1 MQRWEYTILDF
12 TKPRNDID
20 DLNRMGADG
29 WEAVSMAATW
39 GVSEKRLVH
48 PIFCSSGRFQ
58 AALTRN
64 PERYVRDELGARIRQ
79 SPCRHGS

>member
-48 PIFCSSGRFQ
+48 PVILLKR
-58 AALTRN
+58 AL
-64 PERYVRDELGARIRQ
+64 PDDAD
-79 SPCRHGS
+79 SKP